1 MNWNWN
7 LIIEIFWIHFFK
19 RNTVRQCLFFTE
31 LLWNFLS
38 ATACFSFLCEK
49 KKIVLAL
56 YSMWKEK
63 DAKHRAF
70 LFLLVIHLRTVEKL
84 VQATEQNGR
93 FFNFDYLRPR
103 FHAQCIEITHSEQK
117 RLSAITVLFGCCVA
131 WDSKML
137 VFFFTNTEFLVGSTA
152 VFSCKIM
159 DRTCVFS
166 MLNVLLR

>member
-1 MNWNWN
+1 M
-7 LIIEIFWIHFFK
+7 E
-19 RNTVRQCLFFTE
+19 
-31 LLWNFLS
+31 
-38 ATACFSFLCEK
+38 FSFCNCVFFVFVRE

-63 DAKHRAF
+63 EAKHRAF

-84 VQATEQNGR
+84 VQAIEQNGR

-117 RLSAITVLFGCCVA
+117 RFVVRLQFYLVAVLLEIAKC
-131 WDSKML
+131 L
-137 VFFFTNTEFLVGSTA
+137 FFFTNREFLVGSTA

>member
-1 MNWNWN
+1 M
-7 LIIEIFWIHFFK
+7 HFFK
-19 RNTVRQCLFFTE
+19 RNTVRQCVLFTE

-38 ATACFSFLCEK
+38 ATAVFSTCEE
-49 KKIVLAL
+49 
-56 YSMWKEK
+56 KE
-63 DAKHRAF
+63 AKHRAF

-84 VQATEQNGR
+84 VQAIEQNGR

-117 RLSAITVLFGCCVA
+117 RFVVRLQFYLVAVLLEIAKC
-131 WDSKML
+131 L
-137 VFFFTNTEFLVGSTA
+137 FFFTNREFLVGSTA

-166 MLNVLLR
+166 MLSVLLR